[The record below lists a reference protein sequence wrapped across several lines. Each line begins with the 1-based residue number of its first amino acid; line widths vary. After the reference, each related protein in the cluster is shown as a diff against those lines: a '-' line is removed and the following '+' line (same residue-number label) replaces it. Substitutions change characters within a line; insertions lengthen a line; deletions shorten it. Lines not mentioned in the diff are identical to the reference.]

1 MNCRGQDSP
10 FFFLLFFFN
19 LFCMVDNWQAMG
31 KMLLYYYINQE
42 NEISSL
48 FQSMLHYYNF
58 FFFFNIDDTNR
69 IWKKFSI
76 PLDSSCPMWVFPD
89 LKKNYETSRI
99 LLTLIPS
106 QMCVYT
112 YLICLN
118 FIYIYI
124 YYIYSIFIPKSL
136 SLSYDYL
143 SSFSFIFTSLVLKPP
158 H

>member
-1 MNCRGQDSP
+1 MHGGQLADHGQNAPILLHQSRKWNFCSISIYATLLQF
-10 FFFLLFFFN
+10 FFFL
-19 LFCMVDNWQAMG
+19 
-31 KMLLYYYINQE
+31 
-42 NEISSL
+42 
-48 FQSMLHYYNF
+48 
-58 FFFFNIDDTNR
+58 IDDTNR

-124 YYIYSIFIPKSL
+124 YILYLFYFHPQISL
-136 SLSYDYL
+136 SLIWLPIIFLFHFY
-143 SSFSFIFTSLVLKPP
+143 FISVKTTSLGILK
-158 H
+158 HL